1 MKNYYQQKK
10 DGWKL
15 EPVIYAKTVKQ
26 IQCYRFF
33 QKILAE
39 EVFTADGLAGDRPAE
54 KSFVQET
61 QAEAVCVQETR
72 ASETV
77 EPAGR
82 QVAERYVQAVDRA
95 LERYVPE
102 AYRDAVFAH
111 MVDGKKYTELEE
123 TCFTSAS
130 TLKRYVQAFVWG
142 VAEELGENF

>member
-10 DGWKL
+10 GGWKL

-33 QKILAE
+33 QKML
-39 EVFTADGLAGDRPAE
+39 AE
-54 KSFVQET
+54 KSYVREDGILQEAHVT
-61 QAEAVCVQETR
+61 
-72 ASETV
+72 
-77 EPAGR
+77 GR
-82 QVAERYVQAVDRA
+82 QVAEKYVRAVD
-95 LERYVPE
+95 LGLKRYVPE

-111 MVDGKKYTELEE
+111 MVDGKGYAELEE
-123 TCFTSAS
+123 TCFTSSS

>member
-33 QKILAE
+33 RRILSEGTDAGKSCVRE
-39 EVFTADGLAGDRPAE
+39 DGIL
-54 KSFVQET
+54 QES
-61 QAEAVCVQETR
+61 R
-72 ASETV
+72 DS
-77 EPAGR
+77 GR
-82 QVAERYVQAVDRA
+82 KVAERYVQAVERG

-102 AYRDAVFAH
+102 AYREAVFAH
-111 MVDGKKYTELEE
+111 MVDGRGYAELEE
-123 TCFTSAS
+123 TCFLSAS

-142 VAEELGENF
+142 VAEELGEKF

>member
-39 EVFTADGLAGDRPAE
+39 EGD
-54 KSFVQET
+54 KSYVQEAG
-61 QAEAVCVQETR
+61 AEAVCLRENQAPEKPGPE
-72 ASETV
+72 S
-77 EPAGR
+77 R
-82 QVAERYVQAVDRA
+82 QVAKKYVQAVDRA

>member
-72 ASETV
+72 ASETI

-82 QVAERYVQAVDRA
+82 QVAERYVRAVDRA
-95 LERYVPE
+95 LEHYVPDT
-102 AYRDAVFAH
+102 YRDAVFAH

-123 TCFTSAS
+123 TCFVSAS